1 MNGYIKIWRKM
12 TEWEWYQDGNTFRV
26 FMHLLLL
33 ANHEDKKWKGLLIK
47 RGQRVTSLNKLSAE
61 LGLSKQ
67 EIRTALCK
75 LQATHEIT
83 CEATHKHTVVTIEN
97 YSNYQ
102 VDTRES
108 NTQNNTQPNTVATL
122 NKNDKNIRIQENNI
136 YIVEQVVDYLN
147 LKANTKYRS
156 NSSKT
161 QKCINARIHEG
172 YTEEDFYKVIDNKC
186 TDWLGTEWEKFLR
199 PETLFGTKFE
209 NYLNQ
214 PVRKPSTGNPFLDM
228 LQEQS

>member
-122 NKNDKNIRIQENNI
+122 NKNDKNIRIQEKNI

>member
-122 NKNDKNIRIQENNI
+122 NKNDKNIRII
-136 YIVEQVVDYLN
+136 IV
-147 LKANTKYRS
+147 R
-156 NSSKT
+156 
-161 QKCINARIHEG
+161 
-172 YTEEDFYKVIDNKC
+172 
-186 TDWLGTEWEKFLR
+186 
-199 PETLFGTKFE
+199 
-209 NYLNQ
+209 
-214 PVRKPSTGNPFLDM
+214 
-228 LQEQS
+228 

>member
-136 YIVEQVVDYLN
+136 YRVEQVVDYLN